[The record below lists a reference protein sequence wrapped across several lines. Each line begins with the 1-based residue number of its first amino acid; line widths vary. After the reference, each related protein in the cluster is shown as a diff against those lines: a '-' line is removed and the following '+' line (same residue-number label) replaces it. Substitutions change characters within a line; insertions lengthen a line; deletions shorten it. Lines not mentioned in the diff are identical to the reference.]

1 MIERQVSR
9 EVVEDA
15 PNPWRARALLNSI
28 PPYWTPMIELF
39 AKRVGDHRT
48 EEGRALLVSH
58 SPLTYVHRIC
68 RPLLIGQ
75 GANDPP
81 VARRFPLRYQILL
94 PFAVLSI
101 ITIVAVSA
109 IDAYLAMRAI
119 KRQTE
124 KQLREQ
130 AAKMSETEKREKET
144 QFRTKV
150 QDYQKRA
157 QEFNQELQR
166 KQKELVDDYMK
177 KIMAATKTVAEKG
190 GFSLV
195 LDKGSEQ
202 TMKIVIYNKDAI
214 DLTEQV
220 VKEFDLTNK

>member
-1 MIERQVSR
+1 MRIPSFRRVLVTSLLLLPLTAFASPAWAAEDFKMG
-9 EVVEDA
+9 VVDPQIVLEKSKA
-15 PNPWRARALLNSI
+15 GKRALEGLKEYVSI
-28 PPYWTPMIELF
+28 RQKLLAKDEEEL
-39 AKRVGDHRT
+39 R
-48 EEGRALLVSH
+48 
-58 SPLTYVHRIC
+58 
-68 RPLLIGQ
+68 
-75 GANDPP
+75 N
-81 VARRFPLRYQILL
+81 
-94 PFAVLSI
+94 
-101 ITIVAVSA
+101 
-109 IDAYLAMRAI
+109 
-119 KRQTE
+119 TE

-130 AAKMSETEKREKET
+130 AAKMSESEKREKET